1 MKNLFILLIFC
12 GFLFS
17 CGSESDKKKTS
28 GYSDFEVEIDTVM
41 VNSGSE
47 ILMAG
52 SDNHLPAVSKDEKNF
67 FGWDRKNYALEIV
80 DLDEYKIKKKIY
92 FEKDGPKGLQSEHFF
107 NLFPLPNDYFGFEDF
122 ESYKI
127 HDLKG
132 NLIKKV
138 NFDQDWITSDLD
150 ENESFE
156 LFSVNERGTVLAG
169 MHFGFDN
176 YKPLMFL
183 LDSDNEKLESIVL
196 PEFEKLKKYKIVLR
210 RNGGYLTH
218 VDPEIFIKFQGDSLL
233 ISNSAFND
241 IYIYNNKT
249 KELKY
254 KTFDHNSIP
263 EGKQKTYKNE
273 SESEEEIVKIL
284 YEITEEVSFS
294 KFFWDDKNS
303 YYYRFS
309 KIATYPED
317 QEPTWKVSM
326 MIYDQNLNLIGE
338 KDLMTFD
345 TYASPLFVKDGKVHF
360 HLNMEDELGFI
371 RIGLKN

>member
-1 MKNLFILLIFC
+1 
-12 GFLFS
+12 
-17 CGSESDKKKTS
+17 
-28 GYSDFEVEIDTVM
+28 
-41 VNSGSE
+41 
-47 ILMAG
+47 
-52 SDNHLPAVSKDEKNF
+52 
-67 FGWDRKNYALEIV
+67 
-80 DLDEYKIKKKIY
+80 
-92 FEKDGPKGLQSEHFF
+92 
-107 NLFPLPNDYFGFEDF
+107 
-122 ESYKI
+122 
-127 HDLKG
+127 
-132 NLIKKV
+132 
-138 NFDQDWITSDLD
+138 
-150 ENESFE
+150 
-156 LFSVNERGTVLAG
+156 
-169 MHFGFDN
+169 
-176 YKPLMFL
+176 MFL

-284 YEITEEVSFS
+284 YEITEEVSFT

-303 YYYRFS
+303 YFYRFS
-309 KIATYPED
+309 KIATYAED
-317 QEPTWKVSM
+317 QEPKWKVSM